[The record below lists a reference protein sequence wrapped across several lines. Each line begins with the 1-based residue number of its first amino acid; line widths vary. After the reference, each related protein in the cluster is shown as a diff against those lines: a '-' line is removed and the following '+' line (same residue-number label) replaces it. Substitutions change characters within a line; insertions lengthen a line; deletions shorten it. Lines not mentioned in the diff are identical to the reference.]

1 MTTAEQEF
9 TNLGRQGHDAFLA
22 GVQSWTSATQRLVSS
37 VPALTAQAP
46 SPAQFAAAWFDYA
59 EQALGAQREIV
70 STFLQDT
77 TPAVQQAL
85 DAVSQS
91 ATKAADSVL
100 DAVIRAT
107 DHIVEVA
114 QANAASA
121 KEVTR
126 AARSAVNGATDAAA
140 ATGDA
145 N

>member
-22 GVQSWTSATQRLVSS
+22 GVQSWTSATQRHDL
-37 VPALTAQAP
+37 
-46 SPAQFAAAWFDYA
+46 AQFAAAWFDYA

-126 AARSAVNGATDAAA
+126 AARSAVN
-140 ATGDA
+140 
-145 N
+145 